1 MEMMDLVVEALQA
14 SLWAVLKLSLPLLLV
29 GLVVGLLVTL
39 FQAVTQIQDPTL
51 TFVPKIVAVAL
62 AMILLLPLLLSWS
75 LDYTRETFQM
85 IGDLW
90 GGR

>member
-1 MEMMDLVVEALQA
+1 
-14 SLWAVLKLSLPLLLV
+14 
-29 GLVVGLLVTL
+29 
-39 FQAVTQIQDPTL
+39 
-51 TFVPKIVAVAL
+51 
-62 AMILLLPLLLSWS
+62 MILLLPLLLSWS